1 MDKIICILEKGFK
14 KKGLPNGEVIDVTSC
29 YNGCMIT
36 TTNLKE
42 DVEKINKYKGFPIYE
57 VCLDNNNIYKGE
69 MLVEATIVKHAPYE
83 NEYDHIFF
91 NTKSIK
97 GDNIVHDVE

>member
-29 YNGCMIT
+29 DNGCMIT

-42 DVEKINKYKGFPIYE
+42 DVEKLINIKDFLSTRCVWIIIIFTK
-57 VCLDNNNIYKGE
+57 
-69 MLVEATIVKHAPYE
+69 VKC
-83 NEYDHIFF
+83 
-91 NTKSIK
+91 
-97 GDNIVHDVE
+97 